1 MKLSHRLETI
11 ASFVHRGSKIADI
24 GTDHGYIPIYLIEKG
39 QVASALA
46 MDIGKGPLERA
57 KAHIK
62 EHGLEQRIETRLSD
76 GLQMLLPGEVET
88 VIIAGMGGELLIHIM
103 EQGTHMWDSV
113 RQWILSPQSDI
124 GRVRHF
130 LADRGFSIHRET
142 MVKDEGKY
150 YTVMEA
156 VWNGKS
162 PDWKNEERYLQ
173 YGKYLIQEGHPVLAE
188 YLKKE
193 KKKTVSIIAFLEQQE
208 TKIAKRRVL
217 ELKKELALIEEAQD
231 ELQGNH
237 RNFE

>member
-11 ASFVHRGSKIADI
+11 ASFVRQGSKIADI

-39 QVASALA
+39 QIPSALA

-124 GRVRHF
+124 NRVRHF
-130 LADRGFSIHRET
+130 LISRGFSIQRET
-142 MVKDEGKY
+142 MVKEDGKY
-150 YTVMEA
+150 YTVMEILKDG
-156 VWNGKS
+156 V
-162 PDWKNEERYLQ
+162 PMDWDEERYFQ
-173 YGKYLIQEGHPVLAE
+173 YGKYLIQEKHPVLEE
-188 YLKKE
+188 YLEKE
-193 KKKTVSIIAFLEQQE
+193 KKKTVSIIASLEQQD
-208 TKIAKRRVL
+208 TKSAKMRIL
-217 ELKKELALIEEAQD
+217 ELKEELVLIEEAQD
-231 ELQGNH
+231 EMQGNH
-237 RNFE
+237 